1 MPQYSY
7 TAVDARGQQISGV
20 IEAASEAD
28 ASSQIRQQGYF
39 PTRLIPARTSTKEG
53 VGVKKSFSFFLGGTK
68 VKTKVLTTFTR
79 QLATL
84 IEAGLP
90 LVRGMEALI
99 QQERNRALHQ
109 ALVSMK
115 ENVESGSTFSE
126 ALAQHPKIF
135 SKLFVNMVRAGEV
148 GGVLE
153 VVLKRLAEFQEKAE
167 RIRGKILSATVYPV
181 VVLAI
186 AALIVG
192 VLMVFV
198 VPKFQQIFNE
208 ILGGKELPWLT
219 QMVINVSH
227 FIQSHV
233 LVLVGGII
241 LVVLI
246 VKYLN
251 SNPKTSA
258 VLDAWRLKLPIVG
271 PIVQKTSIARFT
283 RTLGTLVSSG
293 VPILQALNIT
303 KDTVG
308 NHVVAQAIVKVH
320 DSVKEGESVVV
331 PLESSGLF
339 PAMVISM
346 VRVGEETGR
355 LPEMLIKVADVY
367 EEEVDNAVSGL
378 TSLLEPLMIVFL
390 AVVVGIIV
398 IALFMPLIGIIE
410 GLSGAG
416 GAVPS
421 M

>member
-1 MPQYSY
+1 MPNYTY

-20 IEAASEAD
+20 IEAASEME
-28 ASSQIRQQGYF
+28 ASGMIKQQGYF
-39 PTRLIPARTSTKEG
+39 PTRLIEEKTQSGAGGVAKKEI
-53 VGVKKSFSFFLGGTK
+53 SFFTGNK

-90 LVRGMEALI
+90 LVRGLEALL
-99 QQERNRALHQ
+99 QQERNKVLHK
-109 ALVSMK
+109 ALVNMK
-115 ENVESGSTFSE
+115 DNLESGGTFSE

-153 VVLKRLAEFQEKAE
+153 VVLKRLAEFHEKAE
-167 RIRGKILSATVYPV
+167 RIRGKILSATVYPI
-181 VVLAI
+181 VVLCI
-186 AALIVG
+186 AALILG

-198 VPKFQQIFNE
+198 IPKFQQIFNDV
-208 ILGGKELPWLT
+208 LGGKELPWIT
-219 QMVINVSH
+219 QMVMGFSNFV
-227 FIQSHV
+227 QNQV
-233 LVLVGGII
+233 LVIVGMIVAFVG
-241 LVVLI
+241 L

-251 SNPKTSA
+251 VNPKTSA
-258 VLDAWRLKLPIVG
+258 ILDGLRLKMPLIG
-271 PIVQKTSIARFT
+271 QLVQKTSIARFT

-308 NHVVAQAIVKVH
+308 NHIVSQAIAKVH
-320 DSVKEGESVVV
+320 DSVKEGESIVV

-355 LPEMLIKVADVY
+355 LPDMLIKIADVY
-367 EEEVDNAVSGL
+367 EEEVDNAVSAL
-378 TSLLEPLMIVFL
+378 TSLLEPIMIVFL
-390 AVVVGIIV
+390 AIVVGIIV
-398 IALFMPLIGIIE
+398 IALFMPLFGIIE
-410 GLSGAG
+410 GLSGG
-416 GAVPS
+416 GSGLPG